1 MSGRRWPCPGLG
13 TGSLAADRLVA
24 GLCSL
29 VVLMATGGCAGTPWG
44 DTLSGSF
51 PAPGPSATGDPPP
64 PSPGGAALSPAPE
77 GTPPSPAGSGPQA
90 TNPPAKPR
98 APEPSPAPAGS
109 GSPATNP
116 AGKPRAPQPPA
127 APARKLP
134 PDPRPGVSSPYRVT
148 LRLPLADPSAPAEAV
163 TQALRAAGIVFE
175 VETIERVKGAAAP
188 QAPMAGDGA
197 PAVRPAPPPR

>member
-1 MSGRRWPCPGLG
+1 M
-13 TGSLAADRLVA
+13 AADQLVA

-29 VVLMATGGCAGTPWG
+29 FLLLATGGCAGTPWG

-51 PAPGPSATGDPPP
+51 PSPGPSGSGDPSPLPQGGSAPSPP
-64 PSPGGAALSPAPE
+64 PE
-77 GTPPSPAGSGPQA
+77 
-90 TNPPAKPR
+90 AKP
-98 APEPSPAPAGS
+98 PAPAGAR
-109 GSPATNP
+109 PQTTHA
-116 AGKPRAPQPPA
+116 AAKPQPPQPPP

-134 PDPRPGVSSPYRVT
+134 PDPRPGLSSPYRVT

-175 VETIERVKGAAAP
+175 VETIERVKGGASAP
-188 QAPMAGDGA
+188 QAPSAGDGA